1 MRKQKPFLRSRIMK
15 TNNNNSNNVAN
26 NNTVNL
32 ATSTM
37 HNMASTAGA
46 LSNDYLL
53 SGGGN
58 NISKISGGQN
68 QRDRLTEGLHNIT
81 KNIIQQR
88 GGGGGGAGGGP
99 LDRYH
104 DDIPLRPL
112 LLNGN
117 SQNAN
122 QSRSNE

>member
-15 TNNNNSNNVAN
+15 PNNNNSNNVVN

-37 HNMASTAGA
+37 HNMATTAGA
-46 LSNDYLL
+46 MSNDYLL
-53 SGGGN
+53 SDGGGGN

-88 GGGGGGAGGGP
+88 GGGAGGGP
-99 LDRYH
+99 LDRYN

>member
-1 MRKQKPFLRSRIMK
+1 M
-15 TNNNNSNNVAN
+15 N

-32 ATSTM
+32 AASTM
-37 HNMASTAGA
+37 HNMATTAGA
-46 LSNDYLL
+46 MSNDYLI
-53 SGGGN
+53 SGSN

-88 GGGGGGAGGGP
+88 GGGAM
-99 LDRYH
+99 DRFN